1 MVCLGKTSVK
11 LVLQS
16 CVVGRPILANAT
28 SFLECQA
35 AGYGEDFIENPF
47 LGLAFRGGLCHTAVS
62 SCRKR
67 AGIEAA
73 PLPPQTLPR
82 FAR

>member
-1 MVCLGKTSVK
+1 MPQGFWDVRRRVTV
-11 LVLQS
+11 
-16 CVVGRPILANAT
+16 RIL
-28 SFLECQA
+28 F
-35 AGYGEDFIENPF
+35 ENPF

-73 PLPPQTLPR
+73 PLRPQTLPR